1 VSDDQQLVHIADNEF
16 LFEQGETIHTENS
29 YKYTVDSFSELAK
42 RAGFLLDKV
51 WTDDDNL
58 FSVNYFSVV

>member
-1 VSDDQQLVHIADNEF
+1 VSDDQQFVHIADNEF

-42 RAGFLLDKV
+42 EAGFRLDKV